1 MSKFGINNIVN
12 PIAKALLNSR
22 RRQQIVPSK
31 KGKGSFNR
39 AREKDKYVKEHRK
52 NDG

>member
-31 KGKGSFNR
+31 KGKGSYNR
-39 AREKDKYVKEHRK
+39 AKEKKYVKEHRQ